1 MSEHR
6 DSKSTAR
13 SRTHGVDHADTPEQQ
28 DGDTGQEQHDQE
40 QSEGPPDA
48 RHDEDRRADEGLGS
62 EEGLSGDEAARRFE
76 RYGANELGEQNR
88 STIVEFL
95 RHFWGPIPWMIEAAA
110 VLSAASGKWP
120 DLAVILVL
128 LLINGVVGFWQEHQ
142 AGRAIEALKQQVA
155 VHARVKRGRDWHE
168 IPAREVVPGDL
179 AHVGVDQIV
188 PADGRLLAGGI
199 SADESALTGESLP
212 VGKEP
217 GDAVYSGSSTS
228 RGDAHVRVTA
238 TGLRTRF
245 GHTAELVQGEAPPSH
260 FRQAVLRIGRY
271 LIALSLV
278 LVTVII
284 TVSLLRGN
292 PLATTLELA
301 LVVTIASVPVA
312 LPTVLSVTMAAG
324 ARALA
329 RRKAIVS
336 RLPAL
341 EELAGMQILLVDK
354 TGTITRN
361 EITVHDA
368 VGVDTGSGDAAGS
381 DEILLAAALASQQD
395 GRDPIDLAI
404 FDATEEEWLARYEL
418 LDFTP
423 FDPQLK
429 RTRGRARGPDGHE
442 FHVAKGAV
450 QAITDLAEAGSD
462 LRQQVEEQ
470 ARGFGEQGMRT
481 LAVARA
487 DDDGD
492 WRFLGVLALRN
503 PPRADAAET
512 LEQAADLGLQVRMLT
527 GDRVEI
533 GKQVAG
539 EVGLGDD
546 VRQAEAVRDAAD
558 ERELAEQVD
567 TVSGFAQVV
576 PEDKYRIAA
585 ALQDRDQIVGM
596 TGDGVNDTPALRRAE
611 VGIAVAGS
619 TDAARA
625 ASEVVLTEP
634 GLSVIVEA
642 LRRSRETFRRM
653 TNYTIYRISET
664 IRIVVFVTVA
674 IAALGIF
681 PINPIQVILLALLND
696 LAILSIA
703 YDRAEPASKPARWRM
718 RQVLGVGSAL
728 GLVGVVSSFVL
739 VVLAQGPL
747 GITGPAITTL
757 VYLKLSVAGHL
768 TYFAARTRGPFWSSW
783 PTAIVLAAVI
793 GTQILA
799 TTIALTGFLMPSI
812 GWSQVGLAW
821 GWSVIWLFAID
832 ATKVLLNRRLAT
844 DQDPGN
850 TEAGTDRA
858 QDPSSHRTQERG

>member
-1 MSEHR
+1 MSEDRDSKSPARCRPHEADHGDASEHR
-6 DSKSTAR
+6 D
-13 SRTHGVDHADTPEQQ
+13 G
-28 DGDTGQEQHDQE
+28 GTGREQHE
-40 QSEGPPDA
+40 EPPDA
-48 RHDEDRRADEGLGS
+48 RNDEDRRADEDLGD
-62 EEGLSGDEAARRFE
+62 EEGLSDDEAARRLD
-76 RYGANELGEQNR
+76 RYGANELGERGR

-110 VLSAASGKWP
+110 VLSAVAGKWP

-155 VHARVKRGRDWHE
+155 VHATVKRGGNWQE
-168 IPAREVVPGDL
+168 LPAREVIPGDL
-179 AHVGVDQIV
+179 VHVGVDQIV
-188 PADGRLLAGGI
+188 PADGLLLSG
-199 SADESALTGESLP
+199 SLSSDESALTGESLP
-212 VGKEP
+212 VDKEP
-217 GDAVYSGSSTS
+217 GDAVYSGSSAS
-228 RGDAHVRVTA
+228 RGEGHVRVAA
-238 TGLRTRF
+238 TGTSTRF
-245 GHTAELVQGEAPPSH
+245 GRTAELVQGEAPPSH
-260 FRQAVLRIGRY
+260 FRRAVLRIGRY

-278 LVTVII
+278 LVAVIVA
-284 TVSLLRGN
+284 VSLLRGN
-292 PLATTLELA
+292 PLTTTLELA

-354 TGTITRN
+354 TGTITRD
-361 EITVHDA
+361 EITVHE
-368 VGVDTGSGDAAGS
+368 AAGS
-381 DEILLAAALASQQD
+381 DTGNGDAASSDEVLLAAALASQ
-395 GRDPIDLAI
+395 RERKDPIDLAI
-404 FDATEEEWLARYEL
+404 FDATEEEQLAGYEL
-418 LDFTP
+418 LEFTP

-429 RTRGRARGPDGHE
+429 RTQGHVRGPDGAE

-450 QAITDLAEAGSD
+450 QSITDLVDASGDVRE
-462 LRQQVEEQ
+462 RVEEQ
-470 ARGFGEQGMRT
+470 AGGFGEQGMRT
-481 LAVARA
+481 LAVART
-487 DDDGD
+487 DGGGD
-492 WRFLGVLALRN
+492 WELLGVLALRN
-503 PPRADAAET
+503 PPREDATET
-512 LEQAADLGLQVRMLT
+512 LEQAAELGLRVRMLT

-533 GKQVAG
+533 GRQVAD

-546 VRQAEAVRDAAD
+546 VRQADAVREAAD
-558 ERELAEQVD
+558 ERELSERVD

-576 PEDKYRIAA
+576 PEDKHRIAA
-585 ALQDRDQIVGM
+585 ALQDRDRIVGM

-619 TDAARA
+619 TEAATA

-653 TNYTIYRISET
+653 TNYTVYRISET
-664 IRIVVFVTVA
+664 IRIVVFVTLTVVA
-674 IAALGIF
+674 LRIF
-681 PINPIQVILLALLND
+681 PISPIQVILLALLND

-703 YDRAEPASKPARWRM
+703 YDRTEPAGKPVRWRM

-728 GLVGVVSSFVL
+728 GIVGVMSSFVL

-768 TYFAARTRGPFWSSW
+768 TYFAARTRGPFWSSR
-783 PTAIVLAAVI
+783 PAMIVLVAVV

-799 TTIALTGFLMPSI
+799 TAIALTGFLMPSI

-821 GWSVIWLFAID
+821 GWSVVWLFALD
-832 ATKVLLNRRLAT
+832 AAKVLLNRRLAGDDSGAT
-844 DQDPGN
+844 
-850 TEAGTDRA
+850 AG
-858 QDPSSHRTQERG
+858 SSQ